1 MAGHSQNLKVLTGL
15 EKSRFREHPYGTMPE
30 PVLAISLI
38 AGHAALQSLTL
49 QGTATSSL
57 AREVRSN
64 AVIVTEYVER
74 SVALYGA
81 KSEAL
86 AKLHSIAAECSYP
99 DWDGYGAEAVHLGAL
114 QRAEMFLRSLPEDF
128 PLPEFSVEPDGAI
141 SFDWLPTRT
150 RSFSLSIGEFD
161 RIAYAWLD
169 GTDRGHAVARVSPGE
184 IPGRIL
190 EELSRIVHHASAI
203 RAA

>member
-1 MAGHSQNLKVLTGL
+1 
-15 EKSRFREHPYGTMPE
+15 MPE
-30 PVLAISLI
+30 PILAIGLI

-49 QGTATSSL
+49 QRTAMSPL
-57 AREVRSN
+57 AGEVRSN
-64 AVIVTEYVER
+64 AVTVAEYVER

-86 AKLHSIAAECSYP
+86 AKLRSIAAECSCS
-99 DWDGYGAEAVHLGAL
+99 DWDAYGAEAVLLGAL
-114 QRAEMFLRSLPEDF
+114 QKAEMFLRSLPEGF

-150 RSFSLSIGEFD
+150 RSFSLSIGDSD

-169 GTDRGHAVARVSPGE
+169 GTDRGHAVARFSSGE
-184 IPGRIL
+184 VPERIL
-190 EELSRIVHHASAI
+190 QELSRIVPHASTV